1 MVAICDVEKDGLTP
15 EQAARAELNRR
26 ISVAGLNIEVSSLDE
41 SALEE
46 APSEQKASS
55 RPIHAQQDK
64 PANKKPE
71 PKA

>member
-1 MVAICDVEKDGLTP
+1 MMKAEEEKSKTAA
-15 EQAARAELNRR
+15 EQAAKAELNRR

-46 APSEQKASS
+46 ASSEQKASS

-64 PANKKPE
+64 PTNKKPE

>member
-1 MVAICDVEKDGLTP
+1 MMKAEEEKSKTAA

-26 ISVAGLNIEVSSLDE
+26 ISGAGLNIEVSSLDE